1 MILLDE
7 KDSHHC
13 LRTIREELDELR
25 MAMTEK
31 DLVLSDQKDE
41 IRELKSQLA
50 LQQYIHESIQCSNC
64 KVQPIKTD

>member
-1 MILLDE
+1 
-7 KDSHHC
+7 
-13 LRTIREELDELR
+13 
-25 MAMTEK
+25 MTEK